1 MATYAQ
7 TKRAL
12 EEGVTGFTHLFNA
25 MRPLGSREPGPIA
38 AALETSA
45 AWFGMIVDGTHVDP
59 AMLRMALRGNA
70 HPILVTDAMPPVGG
84 TQSKFALHGED
95 VRVQGGACVGKGG
108 TLAGTALTM
117 ADAVRNCVGLLDVPL
132 TAALRFASA
141 KPADFLGLGHSL
153 GRLKPGYRADMVA
166 LRADD
171 VHVLATW
178 VAGCVQDAGP

>member
-1 MATYAQ
+1 
-7 TKRAL
+7 
-12 EEGVTGFTHLFNA
+12 

-59 AMLRMALRGNA
+59 AMLRLALRGQA

-84 TQSKFALHGED
+84 IKSKFLLHGQE
-95 VRVQGGACVGKGG
+95 VRVQGRACVGKDD

-117 ADAVRNCVGLLDVPL
+117 ADAVRNCVDLLDVPL

-141 KPADFLGLGHSL
+141 EPAGFLGLGHTL
-153 GRLKPGYRADMVA
+153 GRLKPGYRADLVA

-171 VHVLATW
+171 IQVLATW
-178 VAGCVQDAGP
+178 VAGCRQDAGP